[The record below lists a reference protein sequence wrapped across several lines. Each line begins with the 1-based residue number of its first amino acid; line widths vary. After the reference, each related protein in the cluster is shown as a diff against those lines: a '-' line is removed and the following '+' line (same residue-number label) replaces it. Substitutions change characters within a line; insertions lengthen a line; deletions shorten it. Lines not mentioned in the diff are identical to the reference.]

1 MAVGR
6 ISGPLL
12 KSNLIRN
19 GIDLAF
25 ETDLLY
31 LDVNNQRIGIKTATP
46 THELEVVGTTKTS
59 NLITDTRADIA
70 QVTIENNTI
79 STTASQLNLGTLDS
93 VVYQN
98 KARIDGIDIEGNVI
112 STNDSSA
119 DLEFRPNGTG
129 KVDVFADMDVNG
141 NIHATGNI
149 SADGNIT
156 LGDADTDNVV
166 FNAEIASDLVPDQ
179 NATYDLGSPTKQWS
193 NIWATTV
200 NTDALSVGDLTV
212 DGIDLILR
220 QGNIIYVA
228 ENGSDAGSGDHPQDP
243 YATITQAL
251 SAATAGDTIHIY
263 PGDYTEVFPMTI
275 PVGVTV
281 KGQGLRS
288 VTIRPTVGTN
298 TNNAFLLNG
307 ESTVEDLMI
316 TGFFQP
322 GAAFVFANNMIVSS
336 RSPYIRNVTVITQ
349 GSVTTVEDPRGFNQ
363 ADAGAGAILD
373 GSVVNATS
381 KEASGL
387 FHSVTFITPGV
398 DALKVT
404 NGVRVEWL
412 NSFTYFANKGVN
424 AVDGTTGKYNDG
436 KTRIRLGGI
445 TGTFAAGNTVT
456 FTSTD
461 SSTVATATVE
471 SVDNDILVI
480 DGKNSTLIDFDT
492 TPASISN
499 GAGATATTIL
509 NYDLRD
515 FGAEVRMIGSASVYG
530 NYGLYGD
537 GPGIIIYAIGQNL
550 AYIGNGKEVT
560 NETESVVQANEV
572 VELNN
577 AKIRYNSVDHK
588 GDFRVGDLFYVN
600 QEDGTVSFVASA
612 LNIDLTTGASFTT
625 NGQTTFINGERID
638 TGNLRL
644 TGNTLS
650 STSGAVNI
658 DAFNSQINL
667 QDNVNI
673 TGNLDVTGNVTIGGN
688 ITIGDEASDTIE
700 IVAGINSD
708 LVPNLD
714 SVYNLGIPSKRWN
727 NLWVNQG
734 NFDGIRVRDNFIE
747 TIDTNADLE
756 LRASGTGKV
765 LVPSNNVQFDNDL
778 TVDGTATLANTNI
791 TGSVTLTGAFN
802 QTGDTT
808 VTGDVNV
815 SQDLTI
821 NASAQFEEIKIDD
834 NYITTTTTNAD
845 LELRANGTGT
855 ILVPNNNV
863 VLNNDLT
870 VNGATT
876 AVDITSTGVVTA
888 DSFDNNTILIDNN
901 VIETTV
907 ADTDL
912 DLRAN
917 GTGKIVIPSNDVEV
931 TQDFTVN
938 GTTTLGD
945 TNITGTV
952 THVGNSTQTGNSTIN
967 GNLTVTGDLDVSG
980 AFQFEEILVDDNF
993 ITTTSTNADLELR
1006 AAGTGSIIVPN
1017 NNVNITNNLT
1027 VGGTLNVGDID
1038 SIGTIQANNFT
1049 TGDILIDDNYIT
1061 TTVTNSNL
1069 ELRAVGTGS
1078 IIIDDF
1084 SIKDSGITSSSTIT
1098 LTPASGTVDV
1108 NGTGAIIL
1116 PVGNTAQRPTAQ
1128 PGQIRFNSQIGRFEG
1143 YNGTNWIQLNGL
1155 QDLDGDTKITAELV
1169 EGQNDNIIRFYI
1181 NGNIVA
1187 DIDANRLNAEKII
1200 VDDIQLDGNVISTIT
1215 NNTDLQFEANGT
1227 GKVAFENFGV
1237 KDNTITNTVADAIS
1251 LFETTGTGYFQIS
1264 GTAGVVLP
1272 IGDNGTRPIGV
1283 TGMIRFNTN
1292 DSRVELYDGTQWV
1305 SVAGATAGIS
1315 FLQAEDI
1322 AIEKVLIFG

>member
-79 STTASQLNLGTLDS
+79 STTATQLNLGTLDS
-93 VVYQN
+93 VIYQN
-98 KARIDGIDIEGNVI
+98 KARINGIDIEGNVI

-156 LGDADTDNVV
+156 LGDANTDNVV
-166 FNAEIASDLVPDQ
+166 FNAEVASDLIPDQ
-179 NATYDLGSPTKQWS
+179 NATYDLGSPTQKWD

-228 ENGSDAGSGDHPQDP
+228 ENGSDTGSGDHPQDP

-307 ESTVEDLMI
+307 ETTVEDLMI

-322 GAAFVFANNMIVSS
+322 GVAFAFANNMTVSS

-363 ADAGAGAILD
+363 GDAGGGAILD

-424 AVDGTTGKYNDG
+424 AVDGTAGKYNDG

-471 SVDNDILVI
+471 SVDNDILIV
-480 DGKNSTLIDFDT
+480 DGKNTSLIDFDT

-600 QEDGTVSFVASA
+600 QEDGTVSFAASA
-612 LNIDLTTGASFTT
+612 LNIDLTSGATFNT

-658 DAFNSQINL
+658 DAFNNQINL
-667 QDNVNI
+667 QDNVNV

-714 SVYNLGIPSKRWN
+714 SVYSLGITTKRWN

-734 NFDGIRVRDNFIE
+734 NFDGLRIRDNFIE

-765 LVPSNNVQFDNDL
+765 LVPSNDVQFDNDL

-791 TGSVTLTGAFN
+791 TGTVTLNGAFN

-855 ILVPNNNV
+855 ILVPNNDV

-870 VNGATT
+870 VNGTTT

-888 DSFDNNTILIDNN
+888 DSFNNNTILIDNN
-901 VIETTV
+901 VIETT
-907 ADTDL
+907 ATDTDL

-917 GTGKIVIPSNDVEV
+917 GTGKIVIPSNNVEV
-931 TQDFTVN
+931 TEDFTVN
-938 GTTTLGD
+938 GTTTLAN
-945 TNITGTV
+945 TNITGTI

-1006 AAGTGSIIVPN
+1006 AAGTGAIIVPN

-1078 IIIDDF
+1078 VIIDDF
-1084 SIKDSGITSSSTIT
+1084 SIKDSGITSASTIT

-1108 NGTGAIIL
+1108 NGTGAVVL
-1116 PVGNTAQRPTAQ
+1116 PAGTTAQRPTATA
-1128 PGQIRFNSQIGRFEG
+1128 GQIRFNSEIGRFEG
-1143 YNGTNWIQLNGL
+1143 YNGSNWIQLNGL

-1181 NGNIVA
+1181 NGNVVA
-1187 DIDANRLNAEKII
+1187 DIDADRLNAEKII
-1200 VDDIQLDGNVISTIT
+1200 VDDIQIDGNVISTTT
-1215 NNTDLQFEANGT
+1215 NDTDLQFEANGT
-1227 GKVAFENFGV
+1227 GKVAFENFGF
-1237 KDNTITNTVADAIS
+1237 KDNTITNTVADAVS

-1264 GTAGVVLP
+1264 GNTGVVLP
-1272 IGDNGTRPIGV
+1272 IGDNATRPVGV

-1292 DSRVELYDGTQWV
+1292 DERVELYDGTTWV

-1315 FLQAEDI
+1315 FIQAEDI